1 MEVNEFIINLP
12 KAERIIVSRLR
23 DLLFEIE
30 PRFREKLSYGV
41 PYFSRN
47 RRVCFLWPASAP
59 FGPAKAKVSFGFCY
73 ANLLSNA
80 QGLLLKEGRKQV
92 YIARFSSVNEID
104 ERLILEI
111 IHEAL
116 LADDLYFQKK
126 KLKKI

>member
-1 MEVNEFIINLP
+1 MDIDDFIANLP
-12 KAERIIVSRLR
+12 TDERVIVSKLR
-23 DLLFEIE
+23 ALLFGAD

-59 FGPAKAKVSFGFCY
+59 SGPTNAKVSFGFCY

-80 QGLLLKEGRKQV
+80 QGLLLEEGRKQV
-92 YIARFSSVNEID
+92 YIARFSSINEIN
-104 ERLILEI
+104 EKLLLEI

-116 LADDLYFQKK
+116 IIDDMFMPKK
-126 KLKKI
+126 K